1 MGNAATESQG
11 YRVVRVWSA
20 KGSAMMAALSG
31 ISLFVIPTCL
41 ILLTL
46 VVVGAG
52 AQVWDVLTGTRELAP
67 LLTLRELG
75 GALLIVLSGTVVLG
89 GCVWVRG
96 RHRVLRAAAAAAA
109 GPDAAFAL
117 ACLAEPELF
126 KEPSTERAHTWFTE
140 FRCHSRDALIMNA
153 SAAEAI
159 GSLATSSGMTT
170 VTLRGTPRRVAIAAV
185 LVTGLIL
192 AVLIWLLSD
201 GLVDFVVGLSLDLV
215 AGAGAMSYLLFRE
228 RRLGGDRTVEAGA
241 FQHGTISWT
250 PAEAVMVARRYRF
263 GPLAWYR
270 IHVIGTPGITSIW
283 ILDRP
288 ASTATLRDAMVL
300 WMMRG

>member
-11 YRVVRVWSA
+11 YRVVRFWTA
-20 KGSAMMAALSG
+20 KGSATLAALSG
-31 ISLFVIPTCL
+31 ISLFLIPMAVLVLGLAVI
-41 ILLTL
+41 
-46 VVVGAG
+46 GAG
-52 AQVWDVLTGTRELAP
+52 TQIWDVMAGKRELAP

-75 GALLIVLSGTVVLG
+75 GAILLLLSVTVVLI
-89 GCVWVRG
+89 GCGWVRQ
-96 RHRVLRAAAAAAA
+96 RHRTLRAAAAAAA

-126 KEPSTERAHTWFTE
+126 KEPSTERAHTWFIE
-140 FRCHSRDALIMNA
+140 FRSRSSDALIMNA

-159 GSLATSSGMTT
+159 GSLATPAGAKT

-185 LVTGLIL
+185 VVTGLIL

-201 GLVDFVVGLSLDLV
+201 GLVDFVVGLALDLV
-215 AGAGAMSYLLFRE
+215 AGAGALSYLLFRE

-241 FQHGTISWT
+241 FQHGTTSWT
-250 PAEAVMVARRYRF
+250 PAEAVMVARRF
-263 GPLAWYR
+263 HIGPLAWYR

-288 ASTATLRDAMVL
+288 GSTATLRDAMAL